1 MHSSWHDFIQA
12 HSGKGHSMAE
22 LAALYKKK
30 HGAKRGGAMRE
41 EDVICY
47 KRTRSAAG
55 RKRAAPKKKSPA
67 QKRAS
72 PGERCRDERGRFE
85 SC

>member
-12 HSGKGHSMAE
+12 HSGKGHSMSE

-30 HGAKRGGAMRE
+30 HGAKKRGGMMKKE

-47 KRTRSAAG
+47 KRTRAVA
-55 RKRAAPKKKSPA
+55 RKKAPAK
-67 QKRAS
+67 KRAS
-72 PGERCRDERGRFE
+72 PSGERCRDERGRYE
-85 SC
+85 SCSGW